1 MRYRLK
7 TTKSKQLL
15 SVEIMMFSL
24 HSVFKIYSID
34 EGRKREDSFWKQ
46 LGYFKLL
53 EEFHYY
59 KKKTIKYSNLTFSIL
74 FVLNIGLNP
83 KTR

>member
-34 EGRKREDSFWKQ
+34 EGRKREDSF
-46 LGYFKLL
+46 L
-53 EEFHYY
+53 E
-59 KKKTIKYSNLTFSIL
+59 TIGIF
-74 FVLNIGLNP
+74 
-83 KTR
+83 